1 MLNRTCRKLCSLS
14 SAVDRQIIPRNEQF
28 YEECNVKRQYY
39 YVMDLR
45 GQMFVENVVRN
56 IATSMKDIKFLDFM
70 YKNLQYNDTGIET
83 DIPLVS
89 YCGKERNFV
98 TPIDRNS
105 VLVFKDMVRSKDG
118 VNKFKL
124 YYGGTLSQDFDPSK
138 LAFCNETGRMYHE
151 LTSHKYLLRNEKAVY
166 GLLHVNITGNY
177 FSDNLIFDSAAAHD
191 KDDDSGSSGSDS
203 DREEKLKLNWSI
215 GDPPRNEVFS
225 IKMI

>member
-1 MLNRTCRKLCSLS
+1 
-14 SAVDRQIIPRNEQF
+14 
-28 YEECNVKRQYY
+28 
-39 YVMDLR
+39 
-45 GQMFVENVVRN
+45 
-56 IATSMKDIKFLDFM
+56 
-70 YKNLQYNDTGIET
+70 
-83 DIPLVS
+83 
-89 YCGKERNFV
+89 
-98 TPIDRNS
+98 
-105 VLVFKDMVRSKDG
+105 MVRSKDG

-177 FSDNLIFDSAAAHD
+177 FSDNLIFDSAAAPD
-191 KDDDSGSSGSDS
+191 KDDDSGSSGSGSDS
-203 DREEKLKLNWSI
+203 DREENLKLNWSI